1 VLSKIAATPIT
12 RLMPII
18 PICSA
23 PDDTVG
29 TAITTMLEKHC
40 GATLVCKEDGALV
53 GIFTERDLLLRSDEY
68 SVDWLEQ
75 PVSNFMTSEPVSA
88 QVSST
93 VSDVVA
99 IMRAGGYRHVPVVDD
114 LGRPRGIVSV
124 RDILSFVAEHFPQE
138 ILNLPPN
145 PSLEARSKWG
155 G

>member
-1 VLSKIAATPIT
+1 
-12 RLMPII
+12 MPII

-23 PDDTVG
+23 PHDTVG
-29 TAITTMLEKHC
+29 DAVTVMLEKHC
-40 GATLVCKEDGALV
+40 GATLICNEDGTLV

-68 SVDWLEQ
+68 SAGWLEQ
-75 PVSNFMTSEPVSA
+75 PVSNFMTPEPVTA
-88 QVSST
+88 RVSCT

-99 IMRAGGYRHVPVVDD
+99 LMRTGGYRHVPVVDD

-124 RDILSFVAEHFPQE
+124 RDILSFVADHFPQE

-145 PSLEARSKWG
+145 PSLEATSKWG